1 MTDKFRAIIID
12 DERPARRW
20 IAELLAEHPGIEI
33 AGEAGGVAS
42 AIELADRV
50 RPDIAF
56 LDVQMPPGTGF
67 DILPHLPPET
77 RVVFVTAHDVY
88 AIRAFE
94 MNALDYLL
102 KPVHPDRLRATLS
115 RLSSPVRAGI
125 NREAVSSG
133 ALGIN
138 DLVVLRDREALRI
151 VRAGEIAAIQAE
163 GAYSRVLF
171 RSGGSMLVLRALGVW
186 EGQLPAPPFERIHRS
201 LIIHLDAVRELS
213 TLARD
218 DARVRIEGVPDPIP
232 LRRAASLRLRRG
244 LATRR
249 AAPEKKSVSG
259 QSAGIKHGS

>member
-1 MTDKFRAIIID
+1 MTDRFRVIIVD

-20 IAELLAEHPGIEI
+20 LAELLAAHAGIEI
-33 AGEAGGVAS
+33 VGEADGLAS
-42 AIELADRV
+42 AIELAERV

-67 DILPHLPPET
+67 DILPHLPPTT
-77 RVVFVTAHDVY
+77 RVVFVTAHDFY

-115 RLSSPVRAGI
+115 RLSSPFRAGSDCCDVPPA
-125 NREAVSSG
+125 R
-133 ALGIN
+133 LGID

-151 VRAGEIAAIQAE
+151 VPAGEIAAIQAE

-171 RSGGSMLVLRALGVW
+171 RSGGSMMVLRALGAW
-186 EGQLPAPPFERIHRS
+186 ECQLPAPPFARIHRS
-201 LIIHLDAVRELS
+201 LIMHLDAVREVS

-218 DARVRIEGVPDPIP
+218 DARVRLEGVPDLIP
-232 LRRAASLRLRRG
+232 LRRAASLRLRRF
-244 LATRR
+244 LATQRT
-249 AAPEKKSVSG
+249 ALGKKS
-259 QSAGIKHGS
+259 GSL